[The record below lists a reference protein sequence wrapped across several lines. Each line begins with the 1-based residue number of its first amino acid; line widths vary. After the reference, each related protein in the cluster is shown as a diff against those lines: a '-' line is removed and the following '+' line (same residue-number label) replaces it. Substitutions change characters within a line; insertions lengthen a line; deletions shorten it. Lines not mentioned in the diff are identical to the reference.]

1 MPNELYTFGNMIAY
15 ERRAANNRL
24 LRCPNEIKD
33 EIKRRCKLL
42 QEIVP
47 VSYKDPEPELV
58 L

>member
-1 MPNELYTFGNMIAY
+1 MYTFGNMIAF

-33 EIKRRCKLL
+33 EIKRRCKIH
-42 QEIVP
+42 EIIP
-47 VSYKDPEPELV
+47 ITYKDPEPELV